1 MEEAKTN
8 AGQGLGIAS
17 LIIGIIAIIMAVIP
31 CIGLIAIIPGV
42 VALVFSII
50 ALNQANNGNGAK
62 GLIIA
67 ALVISILA
75 TSVAILW
82 GFVFSKTIS
91 NKSWWKT
98 KIEKAIETEINH
110 DDSAIKHFG
119 DDLEGVLEELEAE
132 ADSGAINKIESGT
145 PMSDE
150 EFDKFL
156 KNYEKL
162 IVQVIDLKKKYKDGN
177 VSAARAYTEV
187 SLKLTEIS
195 LKIVSASS
203 SLTPEQYKKLKEL
216 NNKYKDQLDLNT
228 LE

>member
-1 MEEAKTN
+1 MEEPKTN

-17 LIIGIIAIIMAVIP
+17 LIIGIIAIIMSIIP
-31 CIGLIAIIPGV
+31 CIGVIAIVPAI

-50 ALNQANNGNGAK
+50 ALNQSNNGNGAK

-75 TSVAILW
+75 TSFAIMQ
-82 GFVFSKTIS
+82 GFLLTKTAG
-91 NKSWWKT
+91 NKSWWKA
-98 KIEKAIETEINH
+98 KIEKAIEKDVIH
-110 DDSAIKHFG
+110 DDYTAKDFG
-119 DDLEGVLEELEAE
+119 DDLEKVLEDLETE
-132 ADSGAINKIESGT
+132 SDTGAINKIESGK
-145 PMSDE
+145 PMSDA

-162 IVQVIDLKKKYKDGN
+162 IIEVIHLKKKYKDGD
-177 VSAARAYTEV
+177 VGAAKAYAEI

-203 SLTPEQYKKLKEL
+203 TLTPEQYKKLKEI
-216 NNKYKDQLDLNT
+216 NNKYKDQLDINT